1 MKEITIEEL
10 YQKTEKL
17 NEKAKTTDIEAPF
30 VRRNIA
36 DTAERI
42 AYAAG
47 HSGSV
52 AILTDYDADGICSA
66 YIMQKTLQGMNPDL
80 QVDVVCNDRRG
91 AYGVPS
97 FVVPD
102 ADTQYI
108 ILDMGSNELDNIREK
123 FGRDTCIIYHHLIE
137 DENIRYSF
145 MFDTALLNPHC
156 LNKDDSLNA
165 DYCATGLAYRIY
177 TELAEHYPALSEQK
191 MQNTIQAVACIGTV
205 TDMVNVADEHSQNRF
220 IIQQGLDVIR
230 HADRNNM
237 DATLLY
243 VLEQTKA
250 LNETVTAKD
259 IAFNTGSFINS
270 ASRMSSIIQ
279 DNGAMLM
286 YQALTGTDT
295 GKIDT
300 LLALNQQRKD
310 MVKALQDDRYHTF
323 LQQERFSDNKI
334 AVYVAENIPPAFCG
348 LVAGKLTEATDKAII
363 CLSWHD
369 DTQTFSGSGRNT
381 AGQSSLKEFID
392 RVVSSPEAEGIEIKY
407 GGHTDAIGI
416 SGLNDADLLIT
427 AIKAHEQ
434 EMTRQEQEVTV
445 LKLPVAEM
453 LNPETIKD
461 LQLLEPFGTGFK
473 LPPVLLEGTLD
484 NPKTLAGNKSWKN
497 FILTDTEHN
506 SIKVTDWSFAYE
518 KYPVDMQGQ
527 AKFLAEVSVS
537 NFRGTHI
544 ECSTVWNHQAYQERI
559 QELEQQ
565 MLIPLE
571 PVQKQ
576 ADILK

>member
-10 YQKTEKL
+10 YQKAERL
-17 NEKAKTTDIEAPF
+17 NEKAKTTDIEPPF

-36 DTAERI
+36 KTAERI
-42 AYAAG
+42 ANAVGY
-47 HSGSV
+47 SDSM

-97 FVVPD
+97 FVVPNP
-102 ADTQYI
+102 DTRYI

-123 FGRDTCIIYHHLIE
+123 FGENTFIIDHHLIE
-137 DENIRYSF
+137 DEKVRMEF

-156 LNKDDSLNA
+156 LNENDSLNA

-177 TELAEHYPALSEQK
+177 TELAEKYPALSEQK
-191 MQNTIQAVACIGTV
+191 LQNTIQVMACIGTI

-220 IIQQGLDVIR
+220 IIQQGLDVIH
-230 HADRNNM
+230 HADKNNI
-237 DATLLY
+237 DETLHY
-243 VLEQTKA
+243 VLEQTGV
-250 LNETVTAKD
+250 LNETATAKD

-270 ASRMSSIIQ
+270 ASRMSSVIQ

-310 MVKALQDDRYHTF
+310 MVKALQDDRYHIF
-323 LQQERFSDNKI
+323 LQQERFSDSNI

-381 AGQSSLKEFID
+381 AGQSSLKEFMD
-392 RVVSSPEAEGIEIKY
+392 MVVSSPEAEGIEIKY

-416 SGLNDADLLIT
+416 SGLNDADLLIS

-434 EMTRQEQEVTV
+434 EMVRQEQEITV
-445 LKLPVAEM
+445 LRLPVSEM
-453 LNPETIKD
+453 MNPETVKD

-473 LPPVLLEGTLD
+473 LPPVLLEGTIS
-484 NPKTLAGNKSWKN
+484 NARTLAGNKSWKS
-497 FILTDTEHN
+497 FSLTDADEN
-506 SIKVTDWSFAYE
+506 SVKITDWSFTRE
-518 KYPVDMQGQ
+518 KYPVDIQGQ
-527 AKFLAEVSVS
+527 AKFLAEVGIS

-544 ECSTVWNHQAYQERI
+544 ECSTVWNQQLFQERI
-559 QELEQQ
+559 QEIEQQ

-576 ADILK
+576 TNITR